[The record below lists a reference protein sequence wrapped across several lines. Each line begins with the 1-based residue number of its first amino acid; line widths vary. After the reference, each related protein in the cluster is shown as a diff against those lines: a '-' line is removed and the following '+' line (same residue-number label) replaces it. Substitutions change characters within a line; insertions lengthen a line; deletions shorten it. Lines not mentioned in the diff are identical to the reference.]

1 MSEQNNNEQHR
12 ISRILVYF
20 HVVFLVLS
28 IAIIVKI
35 FCIQVFW
42 EPRTEYYKYFVPG
55 KKKELTEPER
65 GNIIDR
71 NGKLLAMSTPLYDIY
86 MDCTVRKAE
95 FQNDTTKV
103 DGRSKESIWLAK
115 ADTLSWELAEC
126 LSDKGKDESWYRNL
140 IYNGRNNNR
149 RYVNIVK
156 GIDHDTMM
164 QIKGMTLF
172 REGSYRGGIIVE
184 KRETRQY
191 PYGDLAG
198 RTIGYV
204 KNNSDTNSRHIGIE
218 GRFDYVLHGK
228 AGIQWKRRGEKK
240 ATFIKD
246 RDSSMV
252 AVQHGLDVRTTIDI
266 NLQDMADKALRKNIE
281 NAENIAGG
289 CVVIMEVET
298 GAIRAMV
305 NLQKDKNGNFREIY
319 NMAIGRPAEPGSVFK
334 AVTMTTLL
342 EDGAVTLDQ
351 KIKTNKGK
359 MDDMPKV
366 NADGY
371 IVDWEREH
379 KTNWISVV
387 DGFKI
392 SSNYVFRRLVKDEY
406 GERPEEFIDRL
417 HTYGFGNS
425 RVFDLH
431 ELNANT
437 PRVPDVNSK
446 SWTIYDLVATAIGYN
461 VTATPLQIATFY
473 NAIANNGK
481 MMRPYIVSQTE
492 KGGEAIEVFEPEI
505 MNGSICSKATADT
518 LTRAL
523 KMVTEEGTGSALKNA
538 KFQVA
543 GKTGTSRVF
552 LESKERPGSSN
563 PYQDLEGRRKHQ
575 GTFVGFFPADEPKY
589 TAIVVAY
596 SELMRGNLYGGN
608 IPAKTFREIVDGVW
622 ATETHWS
629 KEITARAKV
638 PEMEEKAIS
647 IGRKDKGKTVP
658 DVNGM
663 GLKDALFCLE
673 NNGYKCRYSGLGH
686 VVKQTPAPGTELNK
700 GQIIE
705 LYLK

>member
-1 MSEQNNNEQHR
+1 
-12 ISRILVYF
+12 
-20 HVVFLVLS
+20 
-28 IAIIVKI
+28 
-35 FCIQVFW
+35 
-42 EPRTEYYKYFVPG
+42 
-55 KKKELTEPER
+55 
-65 GNIIDR
+65 
-71 NGKLLAMSTPLYDIY
+71 
-86 MDCTVRKAE
+86 
-95 FQNDTTKV
+95 
-103 DGRSKESIWLAK
+103 
-115 ADTLSWELAEC
+115 
-126 LSDKGKDESWYRNL
+126 
-140 IYNGRNNNR
+140 
-149 RYVNIVK
+149 
-156 GIDHDTMM
+156 
-164 QIKGMTLF
+164 
-172 REGSYRGGIIVE
+172 
-184 KRETRQY
+184 
-191 PYGDLAG
+191 
-198 RTIGYV
+198 
-204 KNNSDTNSRHIGIE
+204 
-218 GRFDYVLHGK
+218 
-228 AGIQWKRRGEKK
+228 
-240 ATFIKD
+240 
-246 RDSSMV
+246 MV